1 MGTANTLCNKCLTY
15 YPEGTEHVCDP
26 TSVPPAALPL
36 ASALE
41 PATPPVVA
49 PTAPSAPPA
58 TTLAP
63 IAESVS
69 SASSDGSTAAY
80 YEFPADAQ
88 ELIDL
93 IEHKA
98 MGFNQ
103 GNIFKAAY
111 RLGEKDGVSIIYDLN
126 KIIYFANRMKVQAIK
141 MGATS

>member
-15 YPEGTEHVCDP
+15 YPEGTEHVCDTN
-26 TSVPPAALPL
+26 TSVTTEVLPNALVL
-36 ASALE
+36 
-41 PATPPVVA
+41 PPVVA
-49 PTAPSAPPA
+49 PTDPSAPPA
-58 TTLAP
+58 TPVLPVAP

-69 SASSDGSTAAY
+69 SDSSDGSTAAY
-80 YEFPADAQ
+80 YEFPAYAQ

-126 KIIYFANRMKVQAIK
+126 KIIYFANRMKAQAIK